1 MSASGTR
8 RCSPSSTSTSW
19 ARTGSARSCSRAS
32 AKYRRRIE
40 SCCASSRPSACA
52 SGILGRRSSRPGG
65 HVLDPSRQGHAQAE
79 RRLRSEPI
87 AWLTTVR
94 ADGQAQASPVWF
106 LWDGET
112 FLLYSQ
118 PGAQKVRNLA
128 ANPKVALHLGD
139 DGNGGDVVSFEGTA
153 TVEPDG
159 PRADRV
165 DGYLA
170 KYQAAIEALGYEPGP
185 FARTYSLAIRVRP
198 TRVRVS

>member
-1 MSASGTR
+1 M
-8 RCSPSSTSTSW
+8 
-19 ARTGSARSCSRAS
+19 
-32 AKYRRRIE
+32 
-40 SCCASSRPSACA
+40 
-52 SGILGRRSSRPGG
+52 
-65 HVLDPSRQGHAQAE
+65 LDPSRKGHAHAE
-79 RRLRSEPI
+79 RRLRSEPV

>member
-1 MSASGTR
+1 M
-8 RCSPSSTSTSW
+8 
-19 ARTGSARSCSRAS
+19 
-32 AKYRRRIE
+32 
-40 SCCASSRPSACA
+40 
-52 SGILGRRSSRPGG
+52 
-65 HVLDPSRQGHAQAE
+65 LDPSRQGHAQAE

-139 DGNGGDVVSFEGTA
+139 DGNGGDVVSVEGTA
-153 TVEPDG
+153 TVEPDS

-185 FARTYSLAIRVRP
+185 FARTYSTAIRVRP
-198 TRVRVS
+198 TRVRVW

>member
-1 MSASGTR
+1 
-8 RCSPSSTSTSW
+8 
-19 ARTGSARSCSRAS
+19 
-32 AKYRRRIE
+32 
-40 SCCASSRPSACA
+40 
-52 SGILGRRSSRPGG
+52 
-65 HVLDPSRQGHAQAE
+65 VLDPSGKGHAHAE
-79 RRLRSEPI
+79 RRLRSEPV

-106 LWDGET
+106 LWDGDT

-153 TVEPDG
+153 TVEPHS

-198 TRVRVS
+198 TRVRVW

>member
-1 MSASGTR
+1 
-8 RCSPSSTSTSW
+8 
-19 ARTGSARSCSRAS
+19 
-32 AKYRRRIE
+32 
-40 SCCASSRPSACA
+40 
-52 SGILGRRSSRPGG
+52 
-65 HVLDPSRQGHAQAE
+65 VLDPSSKGHAHAE
-79 RRLRSEPI
+79 RRLRSEAV

-118 PGAQKVRNLA
+118 PDAQKVRNLA

-139 DGNGGDVVSFEGTA
+139 DGSGGDVVSLEGTA
-153 TVEPDG
+153 TVEPG
-159 PRADRV
+159 TPRADRV

-198 TRVRVS
+198 TRVRVW

>member
-1 MSASGTR
+1 M
-8 RCSPSSTSTSW
+8 
-19 ARTGSARSCSRAS
+19 
-32 AKYRRRIE
+32 
-40 SCCASSRPSACA
+40 
-52 SGILGRRSSRPGG
+52 
-65 HVLDPSRQGHAQAE
+65 LDPSKPAHARADQ
-79 RRLRSEPI
+79 RLRSEQI

-118 PGAQKVRNLA
+118 PDAQKVRNLA
-128 ANPKVALHLGD
+128 ANPKVSLHLGD
-139 DGNGGDVVSFEGTA
+139 DGSGGDVVSVEGTA
-153 TVEPDG
+153 TVEPG
-159 PRADRV
+159 TPRADRV

-198 TRVRVS
+198 TRMRVW